1 MINFDQLEL
10 NSIGISVKCHT
21 VVSRTLQGNFRFFE
35 ERKTGKSYKKPQSKD
50 ENQPLK
56 SPRNDTR
63 LR

>member
-35 ERKTGKSYKKPQSKD
+35 ERKLENLTKSHRVKMKT
-50 ENQPLK
+50 N
-56 SPRNDTR
+56 R
-63 LR
+63 